1 MKSLLENLRES
12 MQVNECGG
20 RTVWNS
26 CGGGSSYADSY
37 YRYAQIEKENREAEK
52 GLEALSD
59 IPKDVVLKFIELTR
73 NEITFKKEYNNSRFS
88 TDIYQLKQDFDSKW
102 RTALGIDNVYRK
114 LTELIKRKSS
124 IVRSGTQTV
133 NVLKMIA
140 LMMSEEYSESNMNDP
155 KFEKAFK
162 KIIDEI

>member
-20 RTVWNS
+20 NVVWNS
-26 CGGGSSYADSY
+26 CGGSSYADAFY
-37 YRYAQIEKENREAEK
+37 HYAQIEKNYDEAEK
-52 GLEALSD
+52 ALNALSK
-59 IPKDVVLKFIELTR
+59 IPEDVVLKFIELTR
-73 NEITFKKEYNNSRFS
+73 NETSLKKDYNNSKNVNG
-88 TDIYQLKQDFDSKW
+88 IYQLKQEFDSKW
-102 RTALGIDNVYRK
+102 RTALGVDNVSRK
-114 LTELIKRKSS
+114 LTELIKRKTS
-124 IVRSGTQTV
+124 ICRTGTQTV

>member
-20 RTVWNS
+20 HVVWNS
-26 CGGGSSYADSY
+26 CGGSSYADSF
-37 YRYAQIEKENREAEK
+37 YRYAQIEKEYDEAEK
-52 GLEALSD
+52 GLKALSE
-59 IPKDVVLKFIELTR
+59 IPEDVVLKFIELLR
-73 NEITFKKEYNNSRFS
+73 NKMTLQKDYNKSKN
-88 TDIYQLKQDFDSKW
+88 DNGIYQLKQDFDSKW
-102 RTALGIDNVYRK
+102 RTALGVDNVSRK
-114 LTELIKRKSS
+114 LTEIIKRKTS
-124 IVRSGTQTV
+124 ICRTGTQTV

>member
-20 RTVWNS
+20 FTVWNS
-26 CGGGSSYADSY
+26 CGGYTSSQEM
-37 YRYAQIEKENREAEK
+37 RYDQASKENKEAEK
-52 GLEALSD
+52 GLEALSE
-59 IPKDVVLKFIELTR
+59 IPQDVIIKYIQLSRDEMSLKK
-73 NEITFKKEYNNSRFS
+73 NYNDS
-88 TDIYQLKQDFDSKW
+88 TYSNDVYQLQHDFDSKW
-102 RTALGIDNVYRK
+102 RTALGIDNISKK
-114 LTELIKRKSS
+114 LTQLIKSKTS
-124 IVRSGTQTV
+124 ICRTGTQTV

-140 LMMSEEYSESNMNDP
+140 LMMSEEYSESNMKDP

>member
-20 RTVWNS
+20 QVVWNS
-26 CGGGSSYADSY
+26 CGGSSYEY
-37 YRYAQIEKENREAEK
+37 EFYRNAQIEKENREAVK
-52 GLEALSD
+52 GLEALSE
-59 IPKDVVLKFIELTR
+59 IPQDVVLKFIEMTR
-73 NEITFKKEYNNSRFS
+73 NEMTLKKEFDDSRFNN
-88 TDIYQLKQDFDSKW
+88 DIYQLKQDFDSKW
-102 RTALGIDNVYRK
+102 RNALGIDNVYRK

>member
-20 RTVWNS
+20 RVVWNS
-26 CGGGSSYADSY
+26 CGGSSYADSFY
-37 YRYAQIEKENREAEK
+37 KYAQIEKEYGEAEK
-52 GLEALSD
+52 GLEALSE
-59 IPKDVVLKFIELTR
+59 IPEDVVLKFIELTR
-73 NEITFKKEYNNSRFS
+73 NEIALKKEFNDSRFS
-88 TDIYQLKQDFDSKW
+88 NDIYQLKQDFDSKW
-102 RTALGIDNVYRK
+102 RTALGVDNVSKK
-114 LTELIKRKSS
+114 LTELIKRKTS
-124 IVRSGTQTV
+124 ICRTGTQTV

>member
-20 RTVWNS
+20 RVVWNS
-26 CGGGSSYADSY
+26 CGGNYYADSY
-37 YRYAQIEKENREAEK
+37 YRHAQIEKEYGEAEK
-52 GLEALSD
+52 GLEALSEIPED
-59 IPKDVVLKFIELTR
+59 IVLKFIELLRGKMTLQ
-73 NEITFKKEYNNSRFS
+73 KDYNNSKN
-88 TDIYQLKQDFDSKW
+88 DNGIYQLKQDFDSKW
-102 RTALGIDNVYRK
+102 RTALGVDNVSRK
-114 LTELIKRKSS
+114 LTEIIKRKTS
-124 IVRSGTQTV
+124 ICRTGTQTV

-140 LMMSEEYSESNMNDP
+140 LMMSEEYSEANMNDP

>member
-20 RTVWNS
+20 RVVWNS
-26 CGGGSSYADSY
+26 CGGNSYADSY
-37 YRYAQIEKENREAEK
+37 YRYIQVNKEGKEAEK
-52 GLEALSD
+52 CLKALSE
-59 IPKDVVLKFIELTR
+59 IPEDDVLKFIELTR
-73 NEITFKKEYNNSRFS
+73 NVITLRREYNDSRFIN
-88 TDIYQLKQDFDSKW
+88 DIYQLKQDFDTKM
-102 RTALGIDNVYRK
+102 RTALGVDNVYKK
-114 LTELIKRKSS
+114 LTELIKRKTS
-124 IVRSGTQTV
+124 ICRTGTQTV

-140 LMMSEEYSESNMNDP
+140 LMMSEEYSEANMNDP